1 MSSKEKLIQLL
12 SSGVLLTPKEAAQQI
27 GCTYSYVMDISYQYG
42 LPLKK
47 RSYSD
52 NPIDRIELQFAEYK
66 NKISNYRTLTVE
78 EWFAE
83 AKTLQD

>member
-12 SSGVLLTPKEAAQQI
+12 SSGPLLTAKEAAEQV
-27 GCTYSYVMDISYQYG
+27 GCSSGYVMDISYQHA

-52 NPIDRIELQFAEYK
+52 SPIDRIELQFSEHK
-66 NKISNYRTLTVE
+66 NKITNYRTLTVE

-83 AKTLQD
+83 SKTLQG

>member
-1 MSSKEKLIQLL
+1 
-12 SSGVLLTPKEAAQQI
+12 
-27 GCTYSYVMDISYQYG
+27 MDISYQYG